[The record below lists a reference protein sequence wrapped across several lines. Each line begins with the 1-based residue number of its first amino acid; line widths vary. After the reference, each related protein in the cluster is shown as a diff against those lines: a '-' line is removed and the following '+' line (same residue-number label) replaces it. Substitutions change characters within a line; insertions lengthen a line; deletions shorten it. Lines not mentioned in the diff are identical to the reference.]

1 MTLKIIDDDS
11 GVVKVTDLDVE
22 RKKQRK
28 SKKDKSKPSTQ
39 AVIEDTPFQTP
50 EQRAA
55 IEPPP
60 YRCLGYISG
69 IYYYYSR
76 GEQAVV
82 ALPAG
87 SHSKKNFYRLA
98 PQSYWVG
105 NYPATKAGDF
115 DENAAASAIMA
126 ICQKSG
132 IFNIN
137 RIRGRGVWMDKNSVI
152 IHYGDKVNIGNM
164 EYKPFLTPGKYVY
177 ELAEA
182 LGFEDCEPLS
192 DSESAKFPELIK
204 RLRWET
210 EDQAIWLAGWIV
222 G

>member
-28 SKKDKSKPSTQ
+28 SKKD
-39 AVIEDTPFQTP
+39 
-50 EQRAA
+50 
-55 IEPPP
+55 
-60 YRCLGYISG
+60 
-69 IYYYYSR
+69 
-76 GEQAVV
+76 
-82 ALPAG
+82 
-87 SHSKKNFYRLA
+87 FYRLA

-222 G
+222 CAIQKNGGLGWRFCVGCL